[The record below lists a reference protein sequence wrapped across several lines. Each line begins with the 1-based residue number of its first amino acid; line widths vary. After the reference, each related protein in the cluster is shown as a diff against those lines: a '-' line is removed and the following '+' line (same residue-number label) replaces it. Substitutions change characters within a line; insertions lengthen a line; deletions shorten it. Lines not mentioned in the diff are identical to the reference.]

1 MEKFDGSHNDAKS
14 TIESAFVH
22 VQTYYCH
29 MSLGAQLKLDR
40 IGDIMHINDSFPT
53 HELYSSK
60 VLAITN
66 QNIGTA
72 DLMVYINGASSGGI
86 LGVAGCLG
94 CVCDIEI
101 GDSLSRNWQVYKIQ
115 YWGRHNANYWTGNSL
130 ELAYV
135 SSSVII

>member
-1 MEKFDGSHNDAKS
+1 MEKFSGSHIDAKS

-29 MSLGAQLKLDR
+29 MSLGALLKLDR

-72 DLMVYINGASSGGI
+72 DLMVYINGKSRCTSN
-86 LGVAGCLG
+86 GCLLG
-94 CVCDIEI
+94 IGEI
-101 GDSLSRNWQVYKIQ
+101 I
-115 YWGRHNANYWTGNSL
+115 
-130 ELAYV
+130 
-135 SSSVII
+135 